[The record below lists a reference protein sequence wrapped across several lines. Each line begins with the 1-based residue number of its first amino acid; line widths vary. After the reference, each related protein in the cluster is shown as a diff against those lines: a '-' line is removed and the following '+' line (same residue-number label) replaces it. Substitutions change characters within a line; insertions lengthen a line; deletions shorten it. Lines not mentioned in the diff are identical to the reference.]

1 VPGLPDKRRVDAF
14 RKGCGRGVGLL
25 FTDYMDSKAAAMEK
39 LRYKV
44 RRLDEAKKKEY
55 EMDRHARTMVVSRG
69 RSLYR

>member
-1 VPGLPDKRRVDAF
+1 
-14 RKGCGRGVGLL
+14 L

-55 EMDRHARTMVVSRG
+55 ELDRHARTRDVSRG